1 MPRAATVSKVIKTKG
16 SYINNRIIAYL
27 YIYKKINY
35 NDYTPELHDL
45 FDMLFTK
52 ILEAVGI
59 TVDNSDDIV
68 DNITR
73 LINEINEIVQGM
85 RDLRKSTPKQLDDI
99 DATLKKYARPINN
112 ELTKPKPK
120 RNLTRSNSARSRNS
134 TRSNSPKASNSKVD
148 ELVGLFSTVKIHKS
162 NSAADL
168 ERLLDKLRL

>member
-1 MPRAATVSKVIKTKG
+1 MPRTATVSKVIKTKG

-35 NDYTPELHDL
+35 NNYTPELHDL

-73 LINEINEIVQGM
+73 LINEINEIIQGM
-85 RDLRKSTPKQLDDI
+85 RDLGKSTPKQLDDI
-99 DATLKKYARPINN
+99 DAALKKYAKPINN
-112 ELTKPKPK
+112 ELTKPK
-120 RNLTRSNSARSRNS
+120 RNVTRSNSARSRNS

-148 ELVGLFSTVKIHKS
+148 ELVGLFSAVKIHKS
-162 NSAADL
+162 NSAAEL
-168 ERLLDKLRL
+168 ERLLDKLSL